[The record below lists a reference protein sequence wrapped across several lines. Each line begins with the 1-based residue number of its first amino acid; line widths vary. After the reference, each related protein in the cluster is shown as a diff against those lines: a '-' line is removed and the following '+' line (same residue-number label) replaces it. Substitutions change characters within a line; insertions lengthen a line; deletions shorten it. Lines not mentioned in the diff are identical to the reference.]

1 MSISSAFNVAR
12 SGLSATEGRANLV
25 AGNIA
30 NAQTEGY
37 ARREGAQVST
47 GGGQSSIVELRMQRQ
62 VDERLAGLTRNA
74 TAEMGQAKVAN
85 EVLGGY
91 LLTLGNPNDEISPA
105 ARIAEFQAGLD
116 LLSNNPADPAAQ
128 NDLLSRAKNLV
139 QSLNSAADALA
150 DSQVQAR
157 ESYLTSV
164 KETNSALAGI
174 AALNQ
179 KLRVAGPDAGA
190 VNGLKDDMNRRLDA
204 LGGQMDFSARWEADG
219 SLTLHTTGGTE
230 LVSGEHAAR
239 LTANPETGALFAG
252 EIEITP
258 GAAGARGSDSG
269 RLAGLSQIISRELPQ
284 MKLQL
289 DELARG
295 LVQGFEAADH
305 SLGPYDAGLFTDAG
319 AAFDPTQREGL
330 AGRLAVNASVDPERG
345 GTLSRLRDGAAANY
359 RREPSDSTQ
368 INAFI
373 DVFET
378 GFGFDSAS
386 GLNTDAKI
394 GDFAADMVGHQ
405 NMVRVSADSRA
416 ETARIRLVTF
426 EDNRSAVEGVNVDTE
441 LQKLIE
447 IEQSYGANS
456 QVLSSLTTM
465 LDTLLSSV

>member
-30 NAQTEGY
+30 HAQTEGY
-37 ARREGAQVST
+37 ARRDGAQVST
-47 GGGQSSIVELRMQRQ
+47 GGQGSGVELRMVRQ
-62 VDERLAGLTRNA
+62 MDERLAGLTRNA
-74 TAEMGQAKVAN
+74 AAEMGQAQVAN

-105 ARIAEFQAGLD
+105 ARLAEFQAGLD

-128 NDLLSRAKNLV
+128 NDLLSRAKTLV
-139 QSLNSAADALA
+139 QSLNNAANSIE
-150 DSQVQAR
+150 DSRVQAG

-164 KETNSALAGI
+164 KETNSALADI
-174 AALNQ
+174 AKLNE

-190 VNGLKDDMNRRLDA
+190 VNSLKDEMNRRLDA
-204 LGGQMDFSARWEADG
+204 LGAQMDFTSRWETDG

-230 LVSGEHAAR
+230 LVNGDDAVQ
-239 LTANPETGALFAG
+239 LTADPDSGALFAG
-252 EIEITP
+252 TINITP
-258 GAAGARGSDSG
+258 GATGARGSDSG
-269 RLAGLSQIISRELPQ
+269 RLAGLSQIISRDLPQ

-295 LVQGFEAADH
+295 LVQSFEAADM
-305 SLGPYDAGLFTDAG
+305 SRGPGDAGLFTDAG
-319 AAFDPTQREGL
+319 AAFDPAQADGL
-330 AGRLAVNASVDPERG
+330 AGRLALNASVDPERG
-345 GTLSRLRDGAAANY
+345 GMLSRLRDGAAATVS
-359 RREPSDSTQ
+359 REPGDSTQ

-373 DVFET
+373 DVFDS
-378 GFGFDSAS
+378 GFAFAPAS
-386 GLNTDAKI
+386 GLNANATI

-405 NMVRVSADSRA
+405 NMVRVTADSQA

-426 EDNRSAVEGVNVDTE
+426 EDNRSGVEGVNIDTE
-441 LQKLIE
+441 LQKLME

-456 QVLSSLTTM
+456 QVLNSLTNM